1 MYPTLVVLLVSIQ
14 AQQGTIH
21 FTQQTTSEVLP
32 VAIPLRRISVTSL
45 DHDYDSIAPNSA
57 ATSSTDS
64 LRVPSP
70 TLSPRID
77 GRSSVPESLTLTHSI
92 MGDARLRQ
100 FGIDYES
107 PGSS

>member
-14 AQQGTIH
+14 AQQGVVH
-21 FTQQTTSEVLP
+21 FTQQSTSEVLP
-32 VAIPLRRISVTSL
+32 VAIALRRISVTTL
-45 DHDYDSIAPNSA
+45 DDHNSVGA
-57 ATSSTDS
+57 ASVSTDS
-64 LRVPSP
+64 LPVPSP
-70 TLSPRID
+70 TFSPRLHE
-77 GRSSVPESLTLTHSI
+77 RTSVRKSLTLTNSI